1 MMRALLLLGALLLAD
16 NASAQQCDIGAEM
29 GSVATA
35 CCGVAMV
42 RVLSRAFHPPL
53 PSPPS
58 PQLATSD

>member
-42 RVLSRAFHPPL
+42 RVFSRGPNDP
-53 PSPPS
+53 
-58 PQLATSD
+58 T